1 MKKVKHLIVKSG
13 DGTMLAMTLCPAIVE
28 AFKCFKEG
36 GGSAGFDISVPAETI
51 PDVKA
56 CVAEM
61 VAELQ
66 GDTRLT
72 IELTEAT
79 AGTSPSSSLSDI
91 TTKLSVR
98 FRQQTDSDITAV
110 AAITATT

>member
-1 MKKVKHLIVKSG
+1 MKKVKHLIVKST
-13 DGTMLAMTLCPAIVE
+13 DGTKIAITLCPAVVD
-28 AFKCFKEG
+28 AFKHFKEN
-36 GGSAGFDISVPAETI
+36 GSSGFDISVPAETI

-61 VAELQ
+61 VTEIQ

-72 IELTEAT
+72 IELTET
-79 AGTSPSSSLSDI
+79 AVGGASPDS

-98 FRQQTDSDITAV
+98 FRQQTDSDITT
-110 AAITATT
+110 AAAAATTTTTTQ

>member
-1 MKKVKHLIVKSG
+1 MKKVKHLIVKSC

-28 AFKCFKEG
+28 AFKCFKES
-36 GGSAGFDISVPAETI
+36 GSAGFDISVPAETI

-61 VAELQ
+61 VGELQ

-79 AGTSPSSSLSDI
+79 AGTSPSSSSLSDI

-98 FRQQTDSDITAV
+98 FRQQTDSDITA
-110 AAITATT
+110 AAITAT